1 MIYGIG
7 HDVVEI
13 ERIKDMFDR
22 GIGEKLAQR
31 ILTTNELALA
41 GMKKRPVEFLCGR
54 FAAKEAVTKAFGYGI
69 GKIIGLHDIE
79 IFADSYGKPYIE
91 ICKPAW
97 QRLELDSQQYQIH
110 LSITHERHIA
120 SAFVVIE
127 HKQQS
132 I

>member
-13 ERIKDMFDR
+13 ERIRRMTER

-31 ILTTNELALA
+31 ILTTAELVLP

-91 ICKPAW
+91 IAKPAW
-97 QRLELDSQQYQIH
+97 QRLELDPEQYQIH
-110 LSITHERHIA
+110 LTITHERHIA
-120 SAFVVIE
+120 SAFVVVE
-127 HKQQS
+127 QK
-132 I
+132 